1 MFERDNPI
9 GNEETRSEMRTRLP
23 LSQLEPIINTMYS
36 HSNQNLTAIG
46 NNSSTILVTNIFPKL
61 LKLGST
67 QQTHLLE
74 VVPLQSNFSMLG
86 SAKLSLKMGGKGNE
100 SSGY

>member
-36 HSNQNLTAIG
+36 HSNQNMTAEG